1 MTSNKDQVES
11 IEADDVKAVD
21 WADVVAED
29 HADTVYQSAY
39 NQAADE
45 LEKEVERHR
54 ASLRAVRTAQGFT
67 QVRLAEALGTSQ
79 GEISRIERQ
88 SDLYLSTLRSYIEAA
103 GGELVLIARLP
114 NLGEIEVT
122 FGVAD
127 SPEQG
132 DDFRQ
137 HQPVD
142 AASA

>member
-1 MTSNKDQVES
+1 MSNKDQIES

-39 NQAADE
+39 DQAADE

-114 NLGEIEVT
+114 DLGEIEVT
-122 FGVAD
+122 FAVAA

-137 HQPVD
+137 HQPAD
-142 AASA
+142 TASA